1 VKLIIVIVK
10 ENKHKKERYK
20 MKVFGKWLVMG
31 IIDNKAQIVASFRT
45 NKDAVEA
52 LELAGFKRLSDNLWE
67 DSKENK
73 FFVEKNI
80 KEYRH

>member
-1 VKLIIVIVK
+1 
-10 ENKHKKERYK
+10 

-31 IIDNKAQIVASFRT
+31 MVNNKAQIVASFKT

>member
-1 VKLIIVIVK
+1 
-10 ENKHKKERYK
+10 

-31 IIDNKAQIVASFRT
+31 MINNKAQIVASFKT

-73 FFVEKNI
+73 FFVEKNV

>member
-1 VKLIIVIVK
+1 
-10 ENKHKKERYK
+10 

-31 IIDNKAQIVASFRT
+31 MIDNKAQIVASFKT

-52 LELAGFKRLSDNLWE
+52 LESSGFKRDGTLWE
-67 DSKENK
+67 DSKGNK
-73 FFVEKNI
+73 FFVEKNT

>member
-1 VKLIIVIVK
+1 
-10 ENKHKKERYK
+10 

-31 IIDNKAQIVASFRT
+31 MIDNKAQIVASFRT

-73 FFVEKNI
+73 FFVEKNV

>member
-1 VKLIIVIVK
+1 
-10 ENKHKKERYK
+10 

-31 IIDNKAQIVASFRT
+31 MVNNKAQIVASFKT

-73 FFVEKNI
+73 FFVEKNV

>member
-1 VKLIIVIVK
+1 
-10 ENKHKKERYK
+10 

-31 IIDNKAQIVASFRT
+31 MIGNKAQIVASFKT

-52 LELAGFKRLSDNLWE
+52 LELAGFKKLSDNLWE

-73 FFVEKNI
+73 FFVEKNV

>member
-1 VKLIIVIVK
+1 
-10 ENKHKKERYK
+10 

-31 IIDNKAQIVASFRT
+31 MIDNKAQIVASFKT

>member
-1 VKLIIVIVK
+1 
-10 ENKHKKERYK
+10 

-31 IIDNKAQIVASFRT
+31 MIDNKAQIVASFRT
-45 NKDAVEA
+45 NNDAIEA

>member
-1 VKLIIVIVK
+1 
-10 ENKHKKERYK
+10 
-20 MKVFGKWLVMG
+20 MKVFDKWLVIG
-31 IIDNKAQIVASFRT
+31 TVDNKTHIVASFRT
-45 NKDAVEA
+45 NKDAVES

-73 FFVEKNI
+73 FFVEKNV

>member
-1 VKLIIVIVK
+1 
-10 ENKHKKERYK
+10 

-31 IIDNKAQIVASFRT
+31 MIDNKAQIVASFRT